1 MLRYPIAAVIG
12 VGLATSSVARE
23 SYLCITESSAGFSFD
38 KQLRTWSPASFRG
51 GRKFIFRQKQDE
63 DNATMPWAWTWA
75 LFPFG
80 STEAWAV
87 CGKDFEISDYT
98 QECDGIYD
106 FAFNR
111 KTLRFQIYYKF
122 GFAIP
127 STNAAINGVTSNELE
142 GNDTPFI
149 AIGTCSLL

>member
-1 MLRYPIAAVIG
+1 MLS
-12 VGLATSSVARE
+12 VGLAAPAVARE

-38 KQLRTWSPASFRG
+38 KQLRTWSPTSFREG
-51 GRKFIFRQKQDE
+51 HKFIFRQKQDE

-87 CGKDFEISDYT
+87 CGKNFELSDHT
-98 QECDGIYD
+98 QECNGIYD
-106 FAFNR
+106 FAFDR
-111 KTLRFQIYYKF
+111 KTLRFQIYYKY
-122 GFAIP
+122 GFAFH
-127 STNAAINGVTSNELE
+127 SNNGTDNDNISSQSE